1 MIIKKFECYHHF
13 DLHYILFDINSDA
26 ECPKY
31 CPEIY
36 DPVCGT
42 DGSTYENECELKVQA
57 CYTHNPDLKV
67 EHDGK
72 CKGKM
77 A

>member
-1 MIIKKFECYHHF
+1 M
-13 DLHYILFDINSDA
+13 DYISFDINLDA
-26 ECPKY
+26 ECPEF
-31 CPEIY
+31 CPAIY

-42 DGSTYENECELKVQA
+42 DGNTYENECELKGQA
-57 CYTHNPDLKV
+57 CYTRDPDLKA